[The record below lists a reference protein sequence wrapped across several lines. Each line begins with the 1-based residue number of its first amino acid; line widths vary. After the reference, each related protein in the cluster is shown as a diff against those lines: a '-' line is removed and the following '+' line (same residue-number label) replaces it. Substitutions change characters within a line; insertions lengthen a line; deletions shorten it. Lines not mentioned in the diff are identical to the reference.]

1 MPVTVPLLVP
11 TIVKPVHPQP
21 EQSQNPAIEEERLTD
36 LLSRLQLQDDGQLIN
51 HVMEKF
57 NTLIERHSKMLTV
70 SFNDHVFCLT
80 LKPLHCHN
88 LCHGRELKHGA
99 YMCTLDT

>member
-21 EQSQNPAIEEERLTD
+21 EQSPAIEEERLTD

-51 HVMEKF
+51 HVMENF

-70 SFNDHVFCLT
+70 SFDDHV
-80 LKPLHCHN
+80 N
-88 LCHGRELKHGA
+88 
-99 YMCTLDT
+99 